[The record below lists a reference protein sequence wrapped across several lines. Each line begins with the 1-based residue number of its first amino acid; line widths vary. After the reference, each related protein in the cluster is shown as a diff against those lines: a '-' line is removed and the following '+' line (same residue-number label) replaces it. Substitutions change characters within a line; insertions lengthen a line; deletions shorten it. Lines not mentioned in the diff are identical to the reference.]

1 MQNVFTTF
9 SHTTRHGLIT
19 DPSRCSQQ
27 YYQGYK
33 WLTEA
38 DALPAA
44 ELAHNIY
51 TLTTQSNR
59 LHMQVNK

>member
-44 ELAHNIY
+44 ELAQYINN
-51 TLTTQSNR
+51 TKQQST
-59 LHMQVNK
+59 HAS